1 MYTQQMESMAASGKD
16 REKEIKK
23 LKKKIEDIRKHE
35 AETVSRGKRLHKEI
49 AEGGTTVKWNKDD
62 FEAFIE
68 YFRIEYAE
76 KAIAS
81 VA

>member
-49 AEGGTTVKWNKDD
+49 ADGGTTVKWSKDD
-62 FEAFIE
+62 FEAIH
-68 YFRIEYAE
+68 RILQN
-76 KAIAS
+76 
-81 VA
+81 